1 MSKAKKRFLIIT
13 PATLLVLCLSLYFA
27 GNHMLS
33 YAMSPVQPELAPDS
47 PLYDQS
53 KEKREYENEID
64 EIANKQMDKDD
75 LWLKSVSTVMSI
87 QSFDNL
93 KLNAYVA
100 KHGMNSPFSQTHN
113 WAIFM
118 HGYRDN
124 PSRMSPYA
132 HHFFDKGFNVVI
144 PGQRGHGWS
153 EGDCVDMGYYAS
165 IDVTT
170 WVSKILSQDKEA
182 KILLYGVSM
191 GAATVMMSTGH
202 DLPDN
207 VVCAIEDCGYS
218 SVWDQFSFQLK
229 EQFSLPEFPMLYIAS
244 ALCKSKYGF
253 KFKEASPTES
263 VSRSKTPTLFIH
275 GSADTY
281 VPFAMLDKVY
291 NAASCKKEKVVIE
304 GATHAR
310 SAWTDPNKYWSCVD
324 QFAESYFLSS
334 DSTAQAASSM

>member
-13 PATLLVLCLSLYFA
+13 PATLLVLCLSLYLA

-47 PLYDQS
+47 PLYDHS
-53 KEKREYENEID
+53 REKREYENEID

-144 PGQRGHGWS
+144 PGRVERRRLCRYGLLRKHRRHHMGFKNPFTGQRGK
-153 EGDCVDMGYYAS
+153 D
-165 IDVTT
+165 
-170 WVSKILSQDKEA
+170 
-182 KILLYGVSM
+182 
-191 GAATVMMSTGH
+191 
-202 DLPDN
+202 
-207 VVCAIEDCGYS
+207 S
-218 SVWDQFSFQLK
+218 SVWSF
-229 EQFSLPEFPMLYIAS
+229 
-244 ALCKSKYGF
+244 
-253 KFKEASPTES
+253 
-263 VSRSKTPTLFIH
+263 H
-275 GSADTY
+275 GCCNCNDEHR
-281 VPFAMLDKVY
+281 P
-291 NAASCKKEKVVIE
+291 
-304 GATHAR
+304 
-310 SAWTDPNKYWSCVD
+310 
-324 QFAESYFLSS
+324 
-334 DSTAQAASSM
+334 